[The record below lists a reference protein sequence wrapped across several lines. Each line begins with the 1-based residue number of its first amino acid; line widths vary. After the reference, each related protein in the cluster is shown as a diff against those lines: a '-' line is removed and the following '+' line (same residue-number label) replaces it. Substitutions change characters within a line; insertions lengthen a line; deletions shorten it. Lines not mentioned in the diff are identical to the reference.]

1 MESQT
6 QNYGRLLVSVTTA
19 LGALPVE
26 GAQVLIFS
34 KAESSESRNVL
45 YSLRTDASGQTPRVL
60 LRTVP
65 ESLSE
70 TPGAS
75 SPYTT
80 YAVSVR
86 KSGYYHAEENEVPIF
101 EGVTSVQPMD
111 LIPLSEYGDPDSAT
125 PEFPPRVQTIPKN
138 GQL

>member
-1 MESQT
+1 MEAQT

-34 KAESSESRNVL
+34 EAANGENRNVL

-60 LRTVP
+60 LKTVP
-65 ESLSE
+65 QALSE
-70 TPGAS
+70 APGTS

-80 YAVSVR
+80 YSVSVR
-86 KSGYYHAEENEVPIF
+86 KNGYYYAEENEVPIF
-101 EGVTSVQPMD
+101 EGVTSIQPMD
-111 LIPLSEYGDPDSAT
+111 LIPVSEYGSPDSST
-125 PEFPPRVQTIPKN
+125 PEFPPRVQSTPKN

>member
-1 MESQT
+1 LESQK
-6 QNYGRLLVSVTTA
+6 QSYGRLLVSVTTA

-34 KAESSESRNVL
+34 KAEGGENRSVL

-60 LRTVP
+60 LKTVS
-65 ESLSE
+65 ETLSE
-70 TPGAS
+70 SPGAA

-86 KSGYYHAEENEVPIF
+86 KNGYYYAEENEVPIF

-111 LIPLSEYGDPDSAT
+111 LIPVAEYGSPDSST
-125 PEFPPRVQTIPKN
+125 PEFPPRVQTTPKN